1 MLLRN
6 TIYNLI
12 GLGAPLLVA
21 VVSIPALISALG
33 TDRFG
38 LLTLIWAVV
47 SYFGVFDF
55 GLGRALTQQLAIIL
69 AGDEHERICPL
80 VATATLLMSTL
91 GLGAGALMYA
101 MAPSAI
107 GLIKSV
113 PDKQEAIQSLYAMAC
128 AMPAIILTSGFR
140 GVLEARQAFGVIN
153 LIRLPMGLFTF
164 LGPLAVVTYGSSQ
177 LDSIA
182 WVLTAGRLLA
192 CAIHAWYAWKV
203 LPPRA
208 GTLTVQPNLL
218 KSLLISGGWLTVSN
232 VVSPLM
238 GYVDRFVIGSL
249 VSASAVAFY
258 ATPNEL
264 VTKLWIVPGALTAV
278 LFPTFAAQMAGGH
291 DNAMRTLKQAVLWV
305 FITLL
310 PITVGLALFAHEIL
324 SLWIGSTFADHSA
337 LLLQIFSIGILA
349 NCTAT
354 IPFTLLQS
362 AGRSKITALI
372 HCLELPFFLVTLWF
386 FTSRYGVTGAAF
398 AWLLRIAFDTFSMF
412 FFSNRILGHRWQDIA
427 SSHVLGA
434 LAAACVGFL
443 GSLLPRFEMRVIW
456 LAILIVLLLF
466 FSRTQIQQVAA
477 RMKMKRRAS

>member
-38 LLTLIWAVV
+38 LLTLMWAVV
-47 SYFGVFDF
+47 SYFGMFDL

-69 AGDEHERICPL
+69 AGDEHEKIRPL
-80 VATATLLMSTL
+80 VATAALLMSTL
-91 GLGAGALMYA
+91 GLAAGALMYA
-101 MAPSAI
+101 TAPLAI

-113 PDKQEAIQSLYAMAC
+113 PDKQEAIHSLYAMAC

-140 GVLEARQAFGVIN
+140 GVLEARQAFGIIN

-164 LGPLAVVTYGSSQ
+164 LGPLAVVMYGSSQ

-192 CAIHAWYAWKV
+192 CAIHAWYAWRV

-208 GTLTVQPNLL
+208 GTLTVQLNLL

-238 GYVDRFVIGSL
+238 GYIDRFVIGSI

-258 ATPNEL
+258 VTPNEL

-278 LFPTFAAQMAGGH
+278 LFPTFAAQMASGH
-291 DNAMRTLKQAVLWV
+291 DNAARTVKQAILWV
-305 FITLL
+305 YITLL

-337 LLLQIFSIGILA
+337 PLLQIFSIGILA

-362 AGRSKITALI
+362 AGHGKITAFI
-372 HCLELPFFLVTLWF
+372 HSLELPFFLIALWF
-386 FTSRYGVTGAAF
+386 LTSRYGVTGAAF
-398 AWLLRIAFDTFSMF
+398 AWLLRIAFDTLSMF
-412 FFSNRILGHRWQDIA
+412 FFSNKILGQRWHAMA
-427 SSHVLGA
+427 SPHVLRA
-434 LAAACVGFL
+434 LAVACVGFL
-443 GSLLPRFEMRVIW
+443 GTFLPTFEARVIW
-456 LAILIVLLLF
+456 LAVLIVLLLF
-466 FSRTQIQQVAA
+466 FSRIHIRQVVA
-477 RMKMKRRAS
+477 RMKAMRRT